1 VTSTLP
7 PSATDAAFIA
17 LPPGGIRRLRPND
30 ARQLAGLPAWL
41 WGIWK
46 TPEVMLR
53 AVPAY
58 ARYLRGELVSISCV
72 AGETERFAVIAAYT
86 IERTRRNVFAR
97 ECAQRL
103 IGAIVNERGKQPI
116 LTTRRDNEAA
126 VGLARALGL
135 TQAVETTGYLI
146 R

>member
-1 VTSTLP
+1 MTSTLP

-30 ARQLAGLPAWL
+30 ARQLSGLPAWI

-46 TPEVMLR
+46 TPEAMLR

-58 ARYLRGELVSISCV
+58 ARYLRGELISISCV
-72 AGETERFAVIAAYT
+72 FGETERFAVIAAYT
-86 IERTRRNVFAR
+86 IERTRRNGFAR

-103 IGAIVNERGKQPI
+103 IGAVVNERGKQPV

-126 VGLARALGL
+126 VGLAHALGL
-135 TQAVETTGYLI
+135 TQAVEATGYI
-146 R
+146 IQ